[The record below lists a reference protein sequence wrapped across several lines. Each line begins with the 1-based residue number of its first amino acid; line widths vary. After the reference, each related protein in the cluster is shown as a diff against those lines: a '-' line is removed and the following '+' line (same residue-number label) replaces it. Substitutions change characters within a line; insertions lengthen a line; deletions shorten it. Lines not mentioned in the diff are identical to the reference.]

1 MLLKQEQATNRCVQ
15 QFHDPM
21 EVRVQCS
28 ACALQVKEL
37 VREIIPTRPSRLSFS
52 QLQNVIADIAIER
65 NYTYYFWGHS
75 DVAVMA
81 SNATAVHS
89 AEVLRSAPGC
99 TQSPGNHACYA
110 VHSIEVC
117 NRQLCGE
124 TRMCMQVHGEYHVS
138 RAIMGTGLF
147 RS

>member
-1 MLLKQEQATNRCVQ
+1 MQVQ
-15 QFHDPM
+15 
-21 EVRVQCS
+21 
-28 ACALQVKEL
+28 EL

-89 AEVLRSAPGC
+89 AEVLWSAP
-99 TQSPGNHACYA
+99 
-110 VHSIEVC
+110 
-117 NRQLCGE
+117 
-124 TRMCMQVHGEYHVS
+124 
-138 RAIMGTGLF
+138 
-147 RS
+147 